1 MRINTST
8 GYAFL
13 AIGYIARNQ
22 DKGLVWS
29 YDIANKYNIPVEY
42 LFKIMQELVKANIL
56 RSKRGPRGGFALARK
71 PSSITMLDV
80 IEAVEGPLSGAL
92 MLAEHAPKDRFVT
105 RANKTSENAYEQARK
120 ALKAIKISQL
130 L

>member
-13 AIGYIARNQ
+13 AVGYIARNQ

-71 PSSITMLDV
+71 PNRITMLDV
-80 IEAVEGPLSGAL
+80 IEAVEGPLSGDL
-92 MLAEHAPKDRFVT
+92 MLTEYAPKDRFAIK
-105 RANKTSENAYEQARK
+105 ANKTSEKAYAQARK
-120 ALKAIKISQL
+120 ALKAIKISQML
-130 L
+130 